1 MFKTPW
7 SQKTF
12 AQRLATIGSMIG
24 FFFGCIILAYAITSL
39 ITSGQ
44 FGIHN
49 PPKHIFT
56 IDLTGQ
62 VPAVEMGPG
71 DEQTIAPSIKNTG
84 TEKMYVFVRFNCS
97 DDGVYEFVPAEGS
110 NWTKV
115 DSDVPGEMI
124 YAYGDPDKLI
134 PGDSATLS
142 GKMKVVATNV
152 MFSEWFD
159 AGTAEDVLYYTVT
172 GCAIGTDAESSGAAA
187 LYDEY
192 VSSGG
197 Q

>member
-24 FFFGCIILAYAITSL
+24 IFFGCIILAYANTSL

-71 DEQTIAPSIKNTG
+71 DEQSISPSIKNTG

-97 DDGVYEFVPAEGS
+97 GDGVYEFVPEEGS

-115 DSDVPGEMI
+115 ESDVPGEMI

-152 MFSEWFD
+152 MFSDWFD
-159 AGTAEDVLYYTVT
+159 AGTADEVLYYTVN
-172 GCAIGTDAESSGAAA
+172 GCAIGTDAESSGSSA
-187 LYDEY
+187 LYAEY
-192 VSSGG
+192 LSSGG
-197 Q
+197 E